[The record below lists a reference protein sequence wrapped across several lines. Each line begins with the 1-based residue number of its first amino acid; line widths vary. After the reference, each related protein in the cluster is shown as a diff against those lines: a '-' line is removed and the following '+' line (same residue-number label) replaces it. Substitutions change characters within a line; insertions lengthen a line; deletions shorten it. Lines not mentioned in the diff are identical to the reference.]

1 MGGIRNKDNLFAA
14 VFFGEFHRVR
24 VFQRVNIQFRMNGMV
39 HADRFCKRTDTDTQ
53 RTLDITFV
61 QFQNQR
67 CLAGNFLHQA
77 NDFVGKVSVMA
88 AAEADNLHIF
98 QMWISGSQNS
108 SGQHAGMI
116 IIDNIQSAHAQIH
129 MVGFFQR
136 ICRQH
141 RNAETCKHFRKVMV
155 HKGIV
160 LIRP

>member
-1 MGGIRNKDNLFAA
+1 MGGIRNQDNLFAA
-14 VFFGEFHRVR
+14 VFLCKFHRIR
-24 VFQRVNIQFRMNGMV
+24 VFQRMDIQFRMNGMI
-39 HADRFCKRTDTDTQ
+39 HADSFRKGADTDTQ
-53 RTLDITFV
+53 RSLNITFI

-67 CLAGNFLHQA
+67 CLAGNLLHQA
-77 NDFVGKVSVMA
+77 DDFIRKISIMA

-116 IIDNIQSAHAQIH
+116 IIDNIQPAHAQIH
-129 MVGFFQR
+129 MVGFLQR

-141 RNAETCKHFRKVMV
+141 RNTETCKHFRKVMV

-160 LIRP
+160 LIWP